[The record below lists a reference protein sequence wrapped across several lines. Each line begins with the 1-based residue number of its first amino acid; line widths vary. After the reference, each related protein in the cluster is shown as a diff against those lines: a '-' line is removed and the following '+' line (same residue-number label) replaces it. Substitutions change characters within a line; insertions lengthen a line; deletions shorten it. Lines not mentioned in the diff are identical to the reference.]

1 MRLIPPLK
9 GIKSRPLYPQ
19 SDDIYFTQH
28 YGNVW
33 IADRDMVINGKQIKA
48 GDNVYQ
54 VAFGM
59 PFHNGDDIAAPLG
72 TEIIACHNARVIE
85 SVTKDTGL
93 GLRVCIA
100 WEADGFTWVAVHG
113 HLQKSA
119 FPEIPWNFDSQVQVQ
134 AGEAIGFVNSTGFS
148 TGNHLHFMGYQYK
161 DGIRLNTNNGVNG
174 AITLWPYVKENFME
188 PLQVLGEQT
197 IVLKNLDGKFL
208 QVATSPELYPT
219 VAKIFGL
226 EGHTLESVTRAE
238 VDANL
243 VGEAQAGINFRLL

>member
-72 TEIIACHNARVIE
+72 TKIIACHNAR
-85 SVTKDTGL
+85 
-93 GLRVCIA
+93 
-100 WEADGFTWVAVHG
+100 
-113 HLQKSA
+113 
-119 FPEIPWNFDSQVQVQ
+119 
-134 AGEAIGFVNSTGFS
+134 
-148 TGNHLHFMGYQYK
+148 
-161 DGIRLNTNNGVNG
+161 LN
-174 AITLWPYVKENFME
+174 
-188 PLQVLGEQT
+188 
-197 IVLKNLDGKFL
+197 
-208 QVATSPELYPT
+208 
-219 VAKIFGL
+219 
-226 EGHTLESVTRAE
+226 
-238 VDANL
+238 
-243 VGEAQAGINFRLL
+243 